1 MPRWMMRPVLGFER
15 LLNMLSRYLAFR
27 ILVVLEKGS
36 P

>member
-1 MPRWMMRPVLGFER
+1 MIRPVLALER

-27 ILVVLEKGS
+27 ILVMLENGA